1 MPDSIDPSLASRCE
15 PVLVVALYQVLVV
28 ALYQVLLLHQIVD
41 YRTYQ
46 YHLRQVLQAVLQV
59 HLG

>member
-1 MPDSIDPSLASRCE
+1 VLVVALYQ
-15 PVLVVALYQVLVV
+15 VLVVALYQVLVV